1 MKTQIDPKVFA
12 VVVGALVASDAK
24 SAVKFLSPKL
34 VVKATWRHKPSKQHT
49 REECVV
55 TFGEPG
61 YLQAKFI
68 DACIKTGEPFPVKKV
83 QLTAWP
89 IKRKTGK

>member
-12 VVVGALVASDAK
+12 TVLGALVASDAK
-24 SAVKFLSPKL
+24 TAVKYLSPKL
-34 VVKATWRHKPSKQHT
+34 VVKATWHNKPSNRNRLEHAH
-49 REECVV
+49 V
-55 TFGEPG
+55 TFGAPG
-61 YLQAKFI
+61 YRQQKFI
-68 DACIKTGEPFPVKKV
+68 DACVKAGEPFPLKKV

>member
-24 SAVKFLSPKL
+24 TAIKYLSPKL
-34 VVKATWRHKPSKQHT
+34 IVKATWRHKPKT
-49 REECVV
+49 RNTHEECVV
-55 TFGEPG
+55 TFGAPG
-61 YLQAKFI
+61 YRQQQFI
-68 DACIKTGEPFPVKKV
+68 NMAVKAGEPFPIKKV

-89 IKRKTGK
+89 IKRK